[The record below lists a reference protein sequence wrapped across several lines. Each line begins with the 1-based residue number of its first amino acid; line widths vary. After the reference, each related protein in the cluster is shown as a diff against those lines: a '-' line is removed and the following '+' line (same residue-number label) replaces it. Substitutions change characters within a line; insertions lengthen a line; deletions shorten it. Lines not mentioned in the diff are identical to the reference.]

1 MKPSASTVP
10 KHVGIIMDGNRRFAK
25 RLMLK
30 PWQGHEWGAK
40 KLQDVLEWGRELGVE
55 ELTFYGFSIE
65 NFDRPK
71 DEFDFLMN
79 LALKTFTDWYSPE
92 NLAKLAKHGVRMS
105 FIGRISMFPQNVQD
119 AMHKLEEATKNN
131 SKYIVN
137 FAVAYGGR
145 AEILDATKKVA
156 QMVKDGK
163 LDVDKINEDVFQ
175 KQLYTES
182 EPDLIIR
189 TSGEMRTS
197 GFLLW
202 QSSYAELFFCDNAW
216 PEFTKEDLV
225 TAIDSYSGRDRRFG
239 K

>member
-1 MKPSASTVP
+1 MQPSASTVP
-10 KHVGIIMDGNRRFAK
+10 KHVGLIMDGNRRFAK

-30 PWQGHEWGAK
+30 PWQGHEWGARK
-40 KLQDVLEWGRELGVE
+40 IKEVLKWAKDLGVE
-55 ELTFYGFSIE
+55 EVTFYAFSVE

-71 DEFDFLMN
+71 DEFAFLMK
-79 LALKTFTDWYSPE
+79 LALKTFEDWYTPE
-92 NLAKLAKHGVRMS
+92 NLAKLNEDGVRMN
-105 FIGRISMFPQNVQD
+105 FIGRIWMFPKDVQE
-119 AMHKLEEATKNN
+119 AMAKLAEATKNN

-145 AEILDATKKVA
+145 AEILDATRKVA

-163 LDVDKINEDVFQ
+163 LNVDKINEDVFA
-175 KQLYTES
+175 KQLYMES

-189 TSGEMRTS
+189 TSGEHRTS

-202 QSSYAELFFCDNAW
+202 QSSYSEFFVCDNAW
-216 PEFTKEDLV
+216 PELSKEDLV
-225 TAIDSYSGRDRRFG
+225 HAITDYSSRNRRFG